1 MSKHLD
7 GLSKATRAELV
18 AMTPAEI
25 RNIADCVHIHRI
37 HAEQASYPSD
47 PEEGLSKVRELM
59 RRDYVRKID
68 DPVYHVLN
76 SLALLR
82 LACIGGSS
90 GDDDLDKTD
99 LLAMVYLIDD
109 AFCVLREHEHY
120 QREVSTRLRQI
131 THPIKK

>member
-1 MSKHLD
+1 MSNLES
-7 GLSKATRAELV
+7 LPETLRTELES
-18 AMTPAEI
+18 MTPEQI
-25 RNIADCVHIHRI
+25 RDIADDVRI
-37 HAEQASYPSD
+37 QRMNAEQASYPSD
-47 PEEGLSKVRELM
+47 PDEGLPKVRELM

-90 GDDDLDKTD
+90 GNDDLDKTD